1 MEIRLGELTFD
12 VAVSGPA
19 DGEVVLLLHGFP
31 QSHHCWDEVVE
42 LLNARG
48 YRTVA
53 PDQRGYSP
61 GARPAAV
68 DGYDIPLLAADA
80 VGILDAL
87 EVPAAHVVGHDW
99 GAIVAWNVAVR
110 HPDRTRTLT
119 ALSVPHPAAFAWAR
133 EHDADQQ
140 ARSTYIDLFRT
151 EGKAE
156 DVLLA
161 DGAQRLRETMVPPL
175 TPEQAAPH
183 LALLGQ
189 RAALTGA
196 LNWYR
201 AIGPELGELGPVTVP
216 TTYLWSTEDRALG
229 RAGAQRCGQHVT
241 GSYRFVE
248 VEGITHWIPEQ
259 APKLVAEEIVRL
271 ATG

>member
-1 MEIRLGELTFD
+1 MEIRLGELTFE

-19 DGEVVLLLHGFP
+19 DGEAVLLLHGFP

-42 LLNARG
+42 QLNAAG
-48 YRTVA
+48 YRTIA

-68 DGYDIPLLAADA
+68 ADYEVPHLAADA
-80 VGILDAL
+80 IGILDAL
-87 EVPAAHVVGHDW
+87 EIDQAHLVGHDW

-110 HPDRTRTLT
+110 YPERTRTLT

-133 EHDADQQ
+133 ANDPDQQ
-140 ARSTYIDLFRT
+140 QRSVYIDLFRQ

-156 DVLLA
+156 DVLLGE
-161 DGAQRLRETMVPPL
+161 DAQRLRATLIPPL
-175 TPEQAAPH
+175 TQEQAAPH
-183 LALLGQ
+183 LALLGE

-201 AIGPELGELGPVTVP
+201 AITPELGELGSVTVP

-229 RAGAQRCGQHVT
+229 RAGAERCAQHVSA
-241 GSYRFVE
+241 SYRFVE
-248 VEGITHWIPEQ
+248 LAGITHWIPEQ
-259 APKLVAEEIVRL
+259 QPKLVAQEIIRL
-271 ATG
+271 ATA

>member
-19 DGEVVLLLHGFP
+19 DGPAVLLLHGFP

-42 LLNARG
+42 QLNASG
-48 YRTVA
+48 YRTIA

-61 GARPAAV
+61 LARPAAV
-68 DGYDIPLLAADA
+68 ADYDIPLLAADA

-87 EVPAAHVVGHDW
+87 DLPQAHIVGHDW
-99 GAIVAWNVAVR
+99 GAIVAWNLAVR
-110 HPDRTRTLT
+110 HPGRALTLT

-133 EHDADQQ
+133 EHDPDQRQ
-140 ARSTYIDLFRT
+140 RSTYIDLFRT

-161 DGAQRLRETMVPPL
+161 EDGERLRQTLTPPL
-175 TPEQAAPH
+175 TADQAAPH
-183 LALLGQ
+183 LALLGN
-189 RAALTGA
+189 RPALTGA

-201 AIGPELGELGPVTVP
+201 AINPSLGDLGPCTVP
-216 TTYLWSTEDRALG
+216 TTYIWSTQDRALG
-229 RAGAQRCGQHVT
+229 RAGAERCVQYVT
-241 GSYRFVE
+241 GKYRFVE
-248 VEGITHWIPEQ
+248 VEGLTHWIPEQ
-259 APKLVAEEIVRL
+259 APKLVAEEIIKL
-271 ATG
+271 ATA